1 MPPRAR
7 TLVNVVLAAL
17 ALAYTTSAAP
27 PDWWQTRGVMDASQ
41 THNDFAAANTGQLKH
56 ITKQAMLEMDAHL
69 IGGAG
74 TAIHAMV
81 DAWSTPGVGTNDFA
95 AVNVGQV
102 KAVAKLFYD
111 RLNQLGLA
119 LPLPWTPT
127 EPEKNDFAAV
137 NIGQLKNIFAFK
149 VPTVTTLDLDSD
161 GIHDWWVNHFF
172 PQNSSLLSQSSPSD
186 DPDHDLL
193 TNAEEFK
200 NGTNPNS
207 GADGLVIQLE
217 VFQRSGFARSGGFMH
232 LATDNTPFRSRKY
245 TSTFE
250 ATHEGGIPYSES
262 FSWSIDETYTHP
274 IVTGT
279 LVALLNQPA
288 YELMAMV
295 TETTSGDI
303 TRVPSFDFYY
313 LFDLVDEDHVEE
325 AIFNRH
331 SYYYEPQSPTS
342 QGSAEL
348 ANVTE
353 YASPITAAEMFAALE
368 SDLYPISPAPEI
380 IHSNTY
386 ASVATRNQG
395 PNFYA
400 VDASIC
406 EYRYVLRSK
415 NGANL
420 LLDAPKNVMWIESV
434 EVALNGLEY
443 GGPHNAQI
451 RNAALNLGNATPLHA
466 LDARPYIA
474 SGPPGNITAYHR
486 VNLLPIDLAIDADRN
501 GTIAS
506 GETAS
511 QAKPL
516 RFWINNDSD
525 TGETDKEEEGNTPDH
540 QDGYFTNIRDLEDF
554 QLLKVSIPED
564 IYTKVLNSEAQ
575 IGLKW
580 KSTSDGS
587 PSVKVY
593 RASNEVDESKDY
605 IWNKS
610 KATSQSSGQLN
621 SHSIATVS
629 SGSTVWL
636 PANAL
641 QNVNGGQ
648 NPYLLFEGAAKGSG
662 QLCLVIKMGSGSSEV
677 EGPGVWLKLMDVEEM
692 FASAQGTPGMP
703 YPNPPDHVGSEPPRP
718 ATGFQNIYWPGR
730 GQFEQDPDETN
741 EAIIMVHG
749 WNMTNPDR
757 RTFSESF
764 FKRLWWKGYK
774 GRFATFAWPTYNVDD
789 DALGFIPDHYNK
801 SEYVAWKYGPALM
814 AYVNSISKGSKHVAA
829 HSMGNVVVASAL
841 KSGLSVGSYVA
852 MEAALP
858 AGCYDA
864 SSGANSYADFLDAE
878 QVRVTPDLASA
889 LGYRGVMAGISGNF
903 FNFHSANDYA
913 LKTGVKFGLNV
924 SWEGNQIDYKPNYQL
939 HYQHNPGAAG
949 AAKNR
954 IEDSVT
960 LEGNT
965 TYFGRD
971 ITDHHEVMSFIARP
985 RSPALG
991 TLDTT
996 GFTNFDLRDNALKY
1010 PFGTDRTEHSGQ
1022 YQRPIQ
1028 KTHFFFNKLL
1038 DSMDVEFNFLEES
1051 EL

>member
-1 MPPRAR
+1 MLPRAR

-56 ITKQAMLEMDAHL
+56 IAQQAMLEMDAHL

-74 TAIHAMV
+74 TAIHQLV
-81 DAWSTPGVGTNDFA
+81 DAWPQQTTDRNDFA

-111 RLNQLGLA
+111 RLNQVGLA

-172 PQNSSLLSQSSPSD
+172 PQNSSLLSQSSSSD

-325 AIFNRH
+325 AVFNRH

-348 ANVTE
+348 AHVTE

-486 VNLLPIDLAIDADRN
+486 VNLLPADLDVAKISHNA
-501 GTIAS
+501 TS
-506 GETAS
+506 GELDDSKEESTGAFIPLNSDDDDYSAIYANPGSDKDQTGSITGENDLLPIYLKKLPQLTGAKFLLDIPSKIKVWKNSNRHDEVLPTTELDASVDTTVYAEGVSKGSDLLKLNLRHGGQDKADIARLKVTVFELKGVLNVPGYSAYNYTTEGPLPTGSKWGTPTSGSAKPGSTAS
-511 QAKPL
+511 QATIL
-516 RFWINNDSD
+516 WD
-525 TGETDKEEEGNTPDH
+525 EGPVV
-540 QDGYFTNIRDLEDF
+540 GKAVYE
-554 QLLKVSIPED
+554 V
-564 IYTKVLNSEAQ
+564 NS
-575 IGLKW
+575 
-580 KSTSDGS
+580 
-587 PSVKVY
+587 
-593 RASNEVDESKDY
+593 DY
-605 IWNKS
+605 IWDLEVNVVQVKIKQTGNTATYNSAPFQRGGLLSALIGSNSWTNAMTARVVVDTVQGPTINGAQRGKKFMELGIVHQAGFDAKHGLYDDSFFLFPNKR
-610 KATSQSSGQLN
+610 KRSSMQDGQT
-621 SHSIATVS
+621 HWDAATVTTLPWALKDADHHLDITS
-629 SGSTVWL
+629 DSASVTNQVFKTFDEPEILGTYPFTLSGDQVDRLAINMFHNLYFAVRTK
-636 PANAL
+636 
-641 QNVNGGQ
+641 QNVNSSYDSLTQ
-648 NPYLLFEGAAKGSG
+648 RCILNWRFD
-662 QLCLVIKMGSGSSEV
+662 GSGSVDASGKWTLTGTGVTGDPSFSEV
-677 EGPGVWLKLMDVEEM
+677 TNGD
-692 FASAQGTPGMP
+692 TI
-703 YPNPPDHVGSEPPRP
+703 PN
-718 ATGFQNIYWPGR
+718 AAANI
-730 GQFEQDPDETN
+730 N
-741 EAIIMVHG
+741 EAFQTET
-749 WNMTNPDR
+749 W
-757 RTFSESF
+757 
-764 FKRLWWKGYK
+764 
-774 GRFATFAWPTYNVDD
+774 AT
-789 DALGFIPDHYNK
+789 
-801 SEYVAWKYGPALM
+801 E
-814 AYVNSISKGSKHVAA
+814 
-829 HSMGNVVVASAL
+829 
-841 KSGLSVGSYVA
+841 
-852 MEAALP
+852 
-858 AGCYDA
+858 
-864 SSGANSYADFLDAE
+864 
-878 QVRVTPDLASA
+878 
-889 LGYRGVMAGISGNF
+889 
-903 FNFHSANDYA
+903 
-913 LKTGVKFGLNV
+913 
-924 SWEGNQIDYKPNYQL
+924 NQ
-939 HYQHNPGAAG
+939 
-949 AAKNR
+949 
-954 IEDSVT
+954 
-960 LEGNT
+960 
-965 TYFGRD
+965 
-971 ITDHHEVMSFIARP
+971 
-985 RSPALG
+985 
-991 TLDTT
+991 
-996 GFTNFDLRDNALKY
+996 
-1010 PFGTDRTEHSGQ
+1010 
-1022 YQRPIQ
+1022 
-1028 KTHFFFNKLL
+1028 
-1038 DSMDVEFNFLEES
+1038 
-1051 EL
+1051 